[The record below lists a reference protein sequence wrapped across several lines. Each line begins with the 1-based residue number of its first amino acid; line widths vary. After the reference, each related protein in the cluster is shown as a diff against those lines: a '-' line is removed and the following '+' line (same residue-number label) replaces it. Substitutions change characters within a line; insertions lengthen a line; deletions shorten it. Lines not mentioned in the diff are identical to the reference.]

1 MLLTILSCW
10 NEFTFANTFVTRD
23 SLRTV
28 STRFVKFTTEYNNN
42 FARVFTSGV
51 ISIAP
56 MVILYLLMQDSF
68 IEGLT
73 SGSVKG

>member
-1 MLLTILSCW
+1 M
-10 NEFTFANTFVTRD
+10 
-23 SLRTV
+23 
-28 STRFVKFTTEYNNN
+28 KFTTEYNNN